1 MPRRDWLF
9 RITDILE
16 ALSAVAQYVKGMS
29 YEDFIADRK
38 TVDAVIR
45 NLIIIGE
52 AAAHIP
58 EEICQSNKEIPWPD
72 MKALRNFVVHEYF
85 GVSDKILW
93 DTVQTD
99 LPPLVPRLE
108 QIAARDYSEGDEA
121 VQ

>member
-1 MPRRDWLF
+1 MPHRDWLF
-9 RITDILE
+9 RITDILTATSTVE
-16 ALSAVAQYVKGMS
+16 SYVKGMS

-52 AAAHIP
+52 ASSRIP
-58 EEICQSNKEIPWPD
+58 EEISLNHPEVPWND
-72 MKALRNFVVHEYF
+72 MRAMRNFVVHEYF

-99 LPPLVPRLE
+99 LPPLKPAL
-108 QIAARDYSEGDEA
+108 IIIEGKYGC
-121 VQ
+121 V